1 MTPSLPI
8 LCFID
13 DDPAVRAAFE
23 RTVSERDFSVRCFAS
38 AKDCLASESLLD
50 CFLLITD
57 LKMPDMDGL
66 EVLSRV
72 KKLAP
77 DLPVVVVTGYGE
89 VSTAVRA
96 MKNGAR
102 DYLQKPLDRNEIL
115 RIVDA
120 ALAEST
126 HASAF
131 PTQALTPVEKRVL
144 QLILDGKSNREMAAL
159 LCRSRRTI
167 EVHRARVMRKFGA
180 HNLADLARNTR
191 QAAPPEAAE

>member
-1 MTPSLPI
+1 MTSSLPI
-8 LCFID
+8 LCYID

-23 RTVSERDFSVRCFAS
+23 RTVSDRQLSVRCFPS
-38 AKDCLASESLLD
+38 AKDCLASESLLE

-57 LKMPDMDGL
+57 LRMPDMDGL

-72 KKLAP
+72 KQIAP

-96 MKNGAR
+96 MKNGAS
-102 DYLQKPLDRNEIL
+102 DYLQKPLDRDQIL

-120 ALAEST
+120 ALADCA
-126 HASAF
+126 HAADSSA
-131 PTQALTPVEKRVL
+131 PSLTAMEKRVL

-167 EVHRARVMRKFGA
+167 EVHRAHVMRKFDA

-191 QAAPPEAAE
+191 QASGQPGQ

>member
-1 MTPSLPI
+1 MTSSLPI

-23 RTVSERDFSVRCFAS
+23 RTVSDRNLTVRCFAS
-38 AKDCLASESLLD
+38 ARDCLASESLLE

-57 LKMPDMDGL
+57 LRMPDMDGL

-72 KKLAP
+72 RQIAP
-77 DLPVVVVTGYGE
+77 DLPVVLATGYGE

-120 ALAEST
+120 ALAESRQPAT
-126 HASAF
+126 F
-131 PTQALTPVEKRVL
+131 PTQALTPMEKRVL

-159 LCRSRRTI
+159 LCRSRRTV
-167 EVHRARVMRKFGA
+167 EVHRARVMRKFDA
-180 HNLADLARNTR
+180 HNLADLARNVR
-191 QAAPPEAAE
+191 QPPPPAAE